1 MSGHKYIMGGTTAKG
16 YVNFYENLIEQL
28 DHVLYIEGGHTS
40 LISPLLKDVADQMKN
55 QLNIDYIYNHIQRNE
70 LEGIVFTDLN
80 AGIFDRSKMNIRR
93 MKWPLIKESLLFC
106 GEGYDKEG
114 LIEKKHTLV
123 DLEKKIEEVHTLAVQ
138 SFQEALAIHH
148 EVEGVYGPYM
158 NFEEADRETERLKE
172 EIFEKNM
179 LNKPSSVQHRYLG
192 AATPEGP
199 VDFIQNLTNE
209 ANRRIFM
216 KGTSGSGKSTILRKI
231 AREAQDRGFD
241 VEVYHCGF
249 DPSSLDMVNL
259 PELGLSIFDATA
271 PHEQEPSLLNDEIL
285 NLTEKFTTHTVS
297 RKDQQKVSILKID
310 YRLKVDEAT
319 AYLKQVKQLQDEFE
333 KIYQENTIPEFYN
346 VAKEELMNWVDEKK

>member
-1 MSGHKYIMGGTTAKG
+1 MSEHKYFMGGTTAKG

-28 DHVLYIEGGHTS
+28 DYVLYIEGGHTS

-55 QLNIDYIYNHIQRNE
+55 QLNIDYIYNHIQQNE
-70 LEGIVFTDLN
+70 LEGIVFTELN

-114 LIEKKHTLV
+114 LIEKKQSLV
-123 DLEKKIEEVHTLAVQ
+123 GLEKEIEEVHTLAVQ

-148 EVEGVYGPYM
+148 EVEGIYGPYM
-158 NFEEADRETERLKE
+158 NFAEANRATDHLKV
-172 EIFEKNM
+172 EIFENNM
-179 LNKPSSVQHRYLG
+179 LNKPSSVHHRYLG

-199 VDFIQNLTNE
+199 VDFIQNLTNQ

-231 AREAQDRGFD
+231 AREAQERGFD

-249 DPSSLDMVNL
+249 DPTSLDMVIL

-271 PHEQEPSLLNDEIL
+271 PHEHHPNLLKDEEY
-285 NLTEKFTTHTVS
+285 NLSEKFMTQPVS
-297 RKDQQKVSILKID
+297 KKDQQAISILKID

-319 AYLKQVKQLQDEFE
+319 AYLKQVNKLHEEFE
-333 KIYQENTIPEFYN
+333 KIYQDNMIPEFYN
-346 VAKEELMNWVDEKK
+346 VAKEELLNWVDEKK